1 MTSPSPLSPLLSSTN
16 RAQPDFDALSAHFR
30 QALEA
35 ACGAPGERFGE
46 CVRAALA
53 DAAPLVDLLSA
64 DVLRGSAERYTRHL
78 LARDDAGRFAAA
90 ALVWRPGHIT
100 PVHAHH
106 TWCGYRVVMGTLTE
120 ELFDWVDEDTCAA
133 VASARERA
141 TGSSSFV
148 GAGSEG
154 IHRLAN
160 RSSAIAVSLHVYG
173 VHADAIASRVNR
185 VVAPITDID
194 PPRRAA

>member
-1 MTSPSPLSPLLSSTN
+1 MTPSPSLAPLRASTN
-16 RAQPDFDALSAHFR
+16 RAQSAYDALTTQLQ

-35 ACGAPGERFGE
+35 ACGAPADRFGE
-46 CVRAALA
+46 HVRTALA
-53 DAAPLVDLLSA
+53 DAAPLADLLSA
-64 DVLRGSAERYTRHL
+64 DVLRGSADRYTRHL
-78 LARDDAGRFAAA
+78 LAYDDAGRFAAA

-106 TWCGYRVVMGTLTE
+106 TWCGYCVAKGTLTE
-120 ELFDWVDEDTCAA
+120 ELFDLIDEDRAT
-133 VASARERA
+133 VIGARERSLGA
-141 TGSSSFV
+141 SAFV

-173 VHADAIASRVNR
+173 VHATAMASRVNR
-185 VVAPITDID
+185 IVDVE
-194 PPRRAA
+194 PPKQAA